1 VKDPVRSVRL
11 SDDFVAKLDAWA
23 AKQDDKPGR
32 SEALRRLVEVGHHAA
47 EVLKILR
54 AGAAG

>member
-1 VKDPVRSVRL
+1 MKDPVRSVRL
-11 SDDFVAKLDAWA
+11 SDSFVSKLDAWA
-23 AKQDDKPGR
+23 SQQDDKPGR
-32 SEALRRLVEVGHHAA
+32 SEAIRRLVEIGHHTA

>member
-1 VKDPVRSVRL
+1 MAETVRSIRL

-32 SEALRRLVEVGHHAA
+32 SEAIRRLVAIGHHVA
-47 EVLKILR
+47 EVFKILR

>member
-1 VKDPVRSVRL
+1 MAETVRSIRL

-32 SEALRRLVEVGHHAA
+32 SEALRRLVEIGHHVA
-47 EVLKILR
+47 EALNILR